1 MNLDKEAM
9 RVAIKAEIVRLA
21 ALLDA
26 DASDLEPDELIPASG
41 YIDSAGLL
49 ELIAW
54 FESTYQLQVSQQDF
68 TIDNL
73 GTIDAMAQFA
83 RQRKGA
89 A

>member
-1 MNLDKEAM
+1 MKLDKEAM